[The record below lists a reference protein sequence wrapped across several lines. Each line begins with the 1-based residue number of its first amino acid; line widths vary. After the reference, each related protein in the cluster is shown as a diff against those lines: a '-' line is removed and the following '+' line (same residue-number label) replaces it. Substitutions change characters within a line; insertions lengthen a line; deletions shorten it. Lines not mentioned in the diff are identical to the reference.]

1 MPNFVTG
8 LLIFY
13 KYIVSMNENNSAHWA
28 ATIKTGPLTL
38 AFSTGLSILIIKAL
52 VSREAH
58 CFGNK
63 RVNLNLTIFLPILI
77 LEQ

>member
-1 MPNFVTG
+1 MANFVTG

-13 KYIVSMNENNSAHWA
+13 KYTVSMNENNSAHWA